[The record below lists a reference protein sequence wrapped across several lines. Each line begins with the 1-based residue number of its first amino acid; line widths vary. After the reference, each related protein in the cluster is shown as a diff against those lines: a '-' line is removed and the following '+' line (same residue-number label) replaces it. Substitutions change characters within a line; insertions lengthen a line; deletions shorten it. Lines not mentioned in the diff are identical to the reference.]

1 MLTNG
6 IIRNCEKCGASYGQ
20 YNEEKENNFTEYWC
34 ELGDKSKET
43 KGVCQFC
50 NPKSKFFIDRSSMIN
65 NK

>member
-1 MLTNG
+1 MGTNKIMITG

-20 YNEEKENNFTEYWC
+20 YNEEKETFNEYWC
-34 ELGDKSKET
+34 ELGDSSQET

-50 NPKSKFFIDRSSMIN
+50 NPNSKYFI